1 MNTFVIA
8 LILFAVTYVLL
19 FSLPKYRAYVAL
31 ASAVVFTVWLSLNK
45 SVDYSVL
52 DSILGIDFNVLMMIA
67 GTMGIVTLFI
77 ESKMPMLIA
86 DVLLSKFKSVK
97 TAIVAMAALSG
108 IVSAFV
114 DNVATVLMIAPIALA
129 VCKKQNMSP
138 VFPIIAIAVSSNLQG
153 AATLVGDTTSILL
166 GGHLNMTF
174 FDFFV
179 FKGKPGIFW
188 AVELGA
194 FLTLLILL
202 WLFRKEN
209 AKLTLTERTKV
220 EDLIPTFLM
229 GGVIVLLIL
238 ASFLKS
244 PTDGFWKVVYDHRNG
259 LICMTL
265 LFAGIVIDLVRH
277 KSLDSFKLVFKEM
290 DYQTILLLASLFV
303 VINGITAA
311 GVIDKLAKGLASIGG
326 SNLFLMYTII
336 VFVSVAVSAFVD
348 NIPYTI
354 TMLPVVA
361 GVAQAMGNMEYQIVL
376 CFGLL
381 IGATLGGNI
390 TPIGASANI
399 TGIGILRREGY
410 EVKARD
416 FMKIS
421 VPFTLTAVLSG
432 YLFIWL
438 FWGIL

>member
-1 MNTFVIA
+1 MNSFIIA

-19 FSLPKYRAYVAL
+19 FTLPKYRAYVAL
-31 ASAVVFTVWLSLNK
+31 GSAVIFTVWLSL
-45 SVDYSVL
+45 STDIVYSPI
-52 DSILGIDFNVLMMIA
+52 DSLLGIDFNVLMMIA

-166 GGHLNMTF
+166 GGHLGMTF

-194 FLTLLILL
+194 FLTVLILL
-202 WLFRKEN
+202 WIFRKET
-209 AKLTLTERTKV
+209 ASLTLSERTEV
-220 EDLIPTFLM
+220 TDYVPSFLM

-238 ASFLKS
+238 ASFLKA
-244 PTDGFWKVVYDHRNG
+244 PAEGLWLTVYSHRNG

-265 LFAGIVIDLVRH
+265 LITGVLINLVRC
-277 KSLDSFKLVFKEM
+277 KNFDSFKLVIKEM

-311 GVIDKLAKGLASIGG
+311 GVIDRLANGLASIGG

-336 VFVSVAVSAFVD
+336 VFASVAVSAFVD
-348 NIPYTI
+348 NIPYTL
-354 TMLPVVA
+354 TMLPVVR
-361 GVAQAMGNMEYQIVL
+361 GVALAMGNIEYEIVL

-399 TGIGILRREGY
+399 TGIGILRKEGY
-410 EVKARD
+410 EVKAGD